1 MPTYDRTVCSIPK
14 AQISFIEY
22 FIEDMFEH
30 WDEFVDLPEV
40 MANLQANTVYWRE
53 SVEEDS
59 DQSSHSSTETF
70 SKQNNSIMIQ
80 RNDSIKEDSESELY
94 AIEK

>member
-22 FIEDMFEH
+22 FIEDMFEY

-40 MANLQANTVYWRE
+40 MSNLQANTVYWRE
-53 SVEEDS
+53 SVDQES
-59 DQSSHSSTETF
+59 DQTSNGSNETF
-70 SKQNNSIMIQ
+70 SKQNDSNLLN
-80 RNDSIKEDSESELY
+80 RDDSIQEDNESELY
-94 AIEK
+94 SIEK

>member
-53 SVEEDS
+53 SAGEDS
-59 DQSSHSSTETF
+59 DQSSHGSNEAF
-70 SKQNNSIMIQ
+70 SKQSHSSLIQ
-80 RNDSIKEDSESELY
+80 RNNSIKEDSESELY